1 MELHSVR
8 NVMLVEDELVV
19 RMSLADYLEDSGYQV
34 QQMDTP
40 AEALESLGKTL
51 PDLVICDYKM
61 PGMNGKEFLAHMR
74 REFPAVPVI
83 VFTGMADDSLAH
95 ELVDHGASACL
106 FKPLPSLKLLVDAV
120 EKAIGGKVS
129 S

>member
-1 MELHSVR
+1 MELHNVR
-8 NVMLVEDELVV
+8 KVMLVEDELVV

-40 AEALESLGKTL
+40 DDALASLGMAL

-61 PGMNGKEFLAHMR
+61 PGMNGKEFLHHMC
-74 REFPAVPVI
+74 REFPTVPVI
-83 VFTGMADDSLAH
+83 VFTGMADETLAN
-95 ELVDHGASACL
+95 ELVGQGASACL
-106 FKPLPSLKLLVDAV
+106 FKPLPSLKLLVAAV
-120 EKAIGGKVS
+120 EKAIGDKS